1 MGLLG
6 RKAGMTRVFTEAGV
20 TVPVTVIEVL
30 PNLVTQVKS
39 TEVDGYRAVQIS
51 FGTKRPQLLSA
62 AVAGHYAKAKVA
74 PGRTLMEFRLGEKES
89 TELAAGSAITVGI
102 FKAGDAVDVTGTTIG
117 KGFAGT
123 IKRHHFAGGM
133 KTHGN
138 SLSHRAPGSIGQRQ
152 TPGRVFLGKRMSG
165 HMGVD
170 RVMTENLK
178 VVEVDVERNLLL
190 LRGAV
195 PGAEGGNVIVRP
207 SLKAARQG
215 ARKKLMPV
223 KSGPPAKAAPPVKAA
238 PAAKAP
244 AAAAAGAAKK

>member
-1 MGLLG
+1 
-6 RKAGMTRVFTEAGV
+6 MTRVFTEAGV

-30 PNLVTQVKS
+30 PNRVTQVKS

-51 FGTKRPQLLSA
+51 FGVKRPQLLSA

-74 PGRTLMEFRLGEKES
+74 PGRTLMEFRLGDKERP
-89 TELAAGSAITVGI
+89 ELAAGAEITVEL

-133 KTHGN
+133 ASHGN

-165 HMGVD
+165 HLGAI
-170 RVMTENLK
+170 RRMTENLK

-190 LRGAV
+190 IKGAV

-207 SLKAARQG
+207 SLKAARQA

-223 KSGPPAKAAPPVKAA
+223 KAAPNPV
-238 PAAKAP
+238 
-244 AAAAAGAAKK
+244 AAKK